1 MQSIGRK
8 GVKSAQ
14 YLYIKYF
21 TVNIMSAFPI
31 DARVALTPS
40 HFTAVPTV

>member
-21 TVNIMSAFPI
+21 NVNMSAFPI